1 MVLTTFES
9 LAPFIKKK
17 IWEQQWKHFTP
28 VQEKAIPAI
37 LNTDK
42 DVIISSA
49 TASGKTE
56 AAFLPILSEVV
67 DTAPDKLKILY
78 ISPLKALINDQFERI
93 TDICESSYI
102 PIHRW
107 HGDVSASKKKA
118 MLKQPA
124 GILQITP
131 ESMESLFIN
140 RTNELANIF
149 HDVEFVIIDEIHAF
163 INEARGVH
171 LRSLLSRM
179 EAYTTH
185 RPRIIGLSATIDNFD
200 LVKQWTRPE
209 NKKQVEVIKS
219 EGEEKKL
226 LYHLLHVQQDGPK
239 KPVDLL
245 QDMRELTRNQKAL
258 IFCNNRGSV
267 EEITYFLNRL
277 AKREN
282 HPESYFAHHSSID
295 KSERE
300 FVEKSVAATKMPK
313 SIVATSSLELGIDI
327 GSIDLVIQLDNTF
340 SVSSLK
346 QRLGRS
352 GRKADSHQMLQLYTT
367 DEDSLLQSLAVMEL
381 NLEGWIE
388 PTEGYA
394 LPYDILFQQIISI
407 CAETNGITKENVIM
421 TIIRNQIFLT
431 LDREQV
437 KKLLEK
443 MIEDNILEQIRG
455 THELIVGLE
464 GERILRGR
472 DFYGVFMSVQEFE
485 VLHGSQNIGT
495 LDQSQNFTAG
505 DNFIL
510 SGKLWTIT
518 EINEDTNKIH
528 VTPAVDGNPPR
539 YSSGGGKMHPKIGEK
554 MSTILYGKDTFAYLD
569 QNAQA
574 TLDDQRHMYHE
585 VKLSAYQRPLWI
597 YENGWVL
604 DTFSG
609 TKITRTLA
617 WMMKTVGAGVTRVGD
632 YKIEGASPADI
643 EDKWQE
649 LKEVEWK
656 AYDLFAVTNYRESFM
671 SKYSR
676 YLPGSLYHHMHEA
689 HEVDLAGA
697 LNFLQIMEIKIIQQ
711 TMEEEEA
718 NR

>member
-1 MVLTTFES
+1 MLTTFDL
-9 LAPFIKKK
+9 LAPFVKKK

-56 AAFLPILSEVV
+56 AAFLPILSKVV
-67 DTAPDKLKILY
+67 NTAPDKLKILY

-107 HGDVSASKKKA
+107 HGDVSGYKKKA
-118 MLKQPA
+118 MLKQTA

-140 RTNELANIF
+140 RTNELANLF

-179 EAYTTH
+179 EAYTTQ

-200 LVKQWTRPE
+200 LVKQWTRPGDPD
-209 NKKQVEVIKS
+209 QVEVIKS
-219 EGEEKKL
+219 EAEEKKL

-239 KPVDLL
+239 KPIELL

-388 PTEGYA
+388 PAEGYA

-407 CAETNGITKENVIM
+407 CAETNGITEENLI
-421 TIIRNQIFLT
+421 TAIKRNQIFFSFN
-431 LDREQV
+431 REQV
-437 KKLLEK
+437 QTLLEK
-443 MIEDNILEQIRG
+443 MIEDDILEQIRG

-472 DFYGVFMSVQEFE
+472 DFYGVFISPQEFE
-485 VLHGSQNIGT
+485 VIHGSQNIGT
-495 LDQSQNFTAG
+495 LDQSQNLIQG

-510 SGKLWTIT
+510 AGKLWTIT

-539 YSSGGGKMHPKIGEK
+539 YISGGGKMHPKIGEK
-554 MSTILYGKDTFAYLD
+554 ISTILYGNETFAYVD
-569 QNAQA
+569 RNAQA
-574 TLDDQRHMYHE
+574 MLDDQRHKYHE
-585 VKLSAYQRPLWI
+585 AKLTEYQRPLWI
-597 YENGWVL
+597 QNNGWVL
-604 DTFSG
+604 ETFSG

-617 WMMKTVGAGVTRVGD
+617 WMLKTIGAGVTRVGD
-632 YKIEGASPADI
+632 YNIEGSSTTDI
-643 EDKWQE
+643 ADKWQE
-649 LKEVEWK
+649 LKEVEWQ
-656 AYDLFAVTNYRESFM
+656 AYDLFAVTNYREIFM

-676 YLPGSLYHHMHEA
+676 YLPESSYHHMHEA

-697 LNFLQIMEIKIIQQ
+697 LDFLRNTEIKVIHQ
-711 TMEEEEA
+711 TIGEEEPSQ
-718 NR
+718 